1 MHQNGWNLED
11 LYEVSQTETSTVW
24 PFSLVEA
31 KFFLTIEARLLE
43 VGEGMWGGVG
53 KVDKGWLALINA
65 YYFDV

>member
-1 MHQNGWNLED
+1 M
-11 LYEVSQTETSTVW
+11 YEVSQTETSTVW

-53 KVDKGWLALINA
+53 WGRLTKDGWL
-65 YYFDV
+65 